1 MDGNGNAELQYKQ
14 LLVTMP
20 DIDMT
25 YYDNIISEHTSD
37 IAYLSGVI
45 DDLSGSLSGDYW
57 ESGGD
62 SSTCYG
68 ESIGNSEQDTV
79 IDLDY
84 KTLHGSWRIDLIDSD
99 SVSANLAYIGCAIN
113 IHNTYIEANRS
124 YFDGQMQVRD
134 TVTAGCGFYTGCTYV
149 CPTAS
154 YFDGTLTVEG
164 CGIFNSNVNIGSGG
178 YLYIGSTGLSEQQ
191 LQALLRL
198 I

>member
-1 MDGNGNAELQYKQ
+1 M
-14 LLVTMP
+14 VTMP

-25 YYDNIISEHTSD
+25 YYDNIIDQHTSD
-37 IAYLSGVI
+37 ITYLSGVI

-68 ESIGNSEQDTV
+68 ESIGDSEQNTV
-79 IDLDY
+79 IDLDDQ
-84 KTLHGSWRIDLIDSD
+84 TLYGRWRIDLIDSY
-99 SVSANLAYIGCAIN
+99 SISADYAY
-113 IHNTYIEANRS
+113 
-124 YFDGQMQVRD
+124 FGQLQARD
-134 TVTAGCGFYTGCTYV
+134 AVFTGCGLYTGCTYV

-164 CGIFNSNVNIGSGG
+164 CGIFNSNINIGCGG
-178 YLYIGSTGLSEQQ
+178 YLYIGSTSLSEQQ

-198 I
+198 IQ